1 MSLERDFQSDT
12 AVLVNYDASISLD
25 QAGTSWSATVID
37 TIGMRNFMIAIGA
50 NREIDEDVTVDDPRI
65 IFRDSPDGITYT
77 AVPQGEVLPTRNF
90 DAAGQLI
97 FNPAAT
103 TNQWIQTFGLTSVER
118 YVQVGVVATVL
129 KAGLEVNFAVA
140 MQPELKAFT
149 DYDPNFAIDAL
160 P

>member
-12 AVLVNYDASISLD
+12 AVVSNTEADMSLD
-25 QAGTSWSATVID
+25 QAGTVWSALVID
-37 TIGMRNFMIAIGA
+37 TIGMRNFMIVLGVG
-50 NREIDEDVTVDDPRI
+50 REIDEDVTVDDPRI

-77 AVPQGEVLPTRNF
+77 AVPQGKVLPTRNF
-90 DAAGQLI
+90 DAAGQLL

-103 TNQWIQTFGLTSVER
+103 TNQWMLTYGLTSCAR
-118 YVQVGVVATVL
+118 YVQVGIVATVL
-129 KAGLEVNFAVA
+129 KAGLDVDFRVA